1 MEIFPYAN
9 IVVGILLFIV
19 GVIFHWIGQLVSVIN
34 WEFARKIGI
43 REKKTL
49 PEFEVYERGMATAEA
64 IIGWIYVVAAVGLFY
79 NIPWSYTLAWF
90 PGSILVYHSI
100 SYWFW
105 IGNQN
110 KSGNPTTSN
119 KFRIV
124 WFLLNLITGVLC
136 ILIAW

>member
-64 IIGWIYVVAAVGLFY
+64 IIGWIYIVAAVGLFY

>member
-1 MEIFPYAN
+1 MKIFPFAN
-9 IVVGILLFIV
+9 ILVGILLFIV
-19 GVIFHWIGQLVSVIN
+19 GVIFHWIGQVVSVIN

-49 PEFEVYERGMATAEA
+49 PEFETYERGMAMAEA
-64 IIGWIYVVAAVGLFY
+64 LIGWIYAIVAIGLIY
-79 NIPWSYTLAWF
+79 DIIWVYPLAWF
-90 PGSILVYHSI
+90 PGSILIYHSI

-110 KSGNPTTSN
+110 KSGKSTTSN
-119 KFRIV
+119 KFRII
-124 WFLLNLITGVLC
+124 WFLLNFITGIFC

>member
-9 IVVGILLFIV
+9 IVVGIFLFIV

-49 PEFEVYERGMATAEA
+49 PEYEVYERGMAIAEA

-79 NIPWSYTLAWF
+79 NIHWSYTLAWF